1 MHKTSMKIIQHSE
14 VVSFR
19 MDTALKNELLNECE
33 KKGINFSTLLNQIFT
48 KYGSWT
54 RFVEEMEVMWVFR
67 PVFKSML
74 DRLDKD
80 FVIKIAQTMGKQEL
94 KDLVE
99 FIFGEFNFKN
109 TAKVMDYYLHN
120 AKVKFRHTA
129 KDDKHLYVLQHDL
142 GDNWS
147 YYFTTKVSSVL
158 KELNYQLINEKH
170 ETNHLSFKIV
180 SSLGS

>member
-1 MHKTSMKIIQHSE
+1 MKNNQHSE

-19 MDTALKNELLNECE
+19 IDTALKNELLNECE
-33 KKGINFSTLLNQIFT
+33 KKGINFSTLLNQTFT

-54 RFVEEMEVMWVFR
+54 RYTEEMEVMLVFR

-74 DRLDKD
+74 ERLDKD
-80 FVIKIAQTMGKQEL
+80 FVIKIARTKGKQEL
-94 KDLVE
+94 KNLVQ

-109 TAKVMDYYLHN
+109 TAKVIDYYLQN

-129 KDDKHLYVLQHDL
+129 KNGKHLYVLQHDL
-142 GDNWS
+142 GDHWS
-147 YYFTTKVSSVL
+147 YYFTAEVSSVL

-180 SSLGS
+180 SSLES